1 MLSDD
6 DSQETRGSLNR
17 KRIYK
22 GLVIALLLAGIAQ
35 LVCLG
40 VPYNPL
46 TNTNWRFA
54 YLIED
59 GQVSSCISGTPALQ
73 FGMSPKVEGGDGCNA
88 FDGAYI
94 ATVWGYFGFWPRRQT
109 LLTCSQV
116 LDTGEKTAVGDDVV
130 MEILTSSRTY
140 RIRDGHLWIYS
151 GDRKK
156 ALVFG
161 PDRAAA
167 N

>member
-1 MLSDD
+1 MSSNDD
-6 DSQETRGSLNR
+6 PQETRGSLNR
-17 KRIYK
+17 KRIFK
-22 GLVIALLLAGIAQ
+22 GLVIVLTFAGIAQ
-35 LVCLG
+35 IVCLG

-46 TNTNWRFA
+46 TNTTWRFA

-59 GQVSSCISGTPALQ
+59 GQVSSRISGTPTLQ
-73 FGMSPKVEGGDGCNA
+73 FDMSPKVEGGDGCNA

-94 ATVWGYFGFWPRRQT
+94 ATMWGYFGFWPRRQT
-109 LLTCSQV
+109 LLACSQV
-116 LDTGEKTAVGDDVV
+116 LDTGEKITVGDDVV

-140 RIRDGHLWIYS
+140 GIHDGYLWIYS
-151 GDRKK
+151 GDQKK